1 MQPDPA
7 LKWIVV
13 TGASAGIGKAL
24 VERLAREGHNV
35 IAAARDPTRA
45 NVPNGPGRVEVVRLD
60 FDDPVGVETAA
71 RDITGIAR
79 AAGLAA
85 LVNMAGIIIEGPL
98 EAIPTPALRRQ
109 FEVNVIGPVALTQA
123 LLPLLAKT
131 RG

>member
-24 VERLAREGHNV
+24 VERLAREGRNV

-60 FDDPVGVETAA
+60 FDDPVGVEGRRETLLGSLA
-71 RDITGIAR
+71 RLGSR
-79 AAGLAA
+79 
-85 LVNMAGIIIEGPL
+85 PL
-98 EAIPTPALRRQ
+98 
-109 FEVNVIGPVALTQA
+109 
-123 LLPLLAKT
+123 
-131 RG
+131 